1 MAPLPLKSFLAT
13 PPLFDIAA
21 PPANATENAA
31 PDEAPSRLLN
41 IAFFC
46 DAYFPTRNGVAVSV
60 ETTAEELRARGHRV
74 AVFAPR
80 YKNHR
85 DENESDI
92 VRFPAGHWARARDF
106 PVAFPL
112 LPRASFRVGSRFR
125 REEFDIV
132 HSHSP
137 FTIGTTGARWARRND
152 IPLLFTF
159 HTLYHRYLH
168 YVPMPHDWTRSS
180 IVWWLRYYCNLCDG
194 IIAPSQPV
202 AQIAAHLAPDVPR
215 RVLPTGVDVAHFA
228 SGAREATRARLGFAA
243 STRVLLYVGRMVQE
257 KNLVFLLR
265 ALAPLLKEN
274 QAPPTHLLL
283 VGGGPDLPRLREI
296 AVQMGI
302 AARVTFTDFVA
313 PASTR
318 DLYAAADIFVF
329 ASRTETQ
336 GVSIAEA
343 LSSGLPCVVV
353 GAMGAAEAVTNGAD
367 GFIVPPRETDFTRAV
382 DTLLHDEKLRLS
394 MAACARKN
402 APALSRTRAVD
413 HLVALYSHHLNV
425 AAKR

>member
-1 MAPLPLKSFLAT
+1 MKSSFAT
-13 PPLFDIAA
+13 PPIFDSA
-21 PPANATENAA
+21 ATENLA
-31 PDEAPSRLLN
+31 PDEAPPRLLK

-60 ETTAEELRARGHRV
+60 ETTARELRARGHRV
-74 AVFAPR
+74 TIFAPR
-80 YKNHR
+80 YKHHD
-85 DENESDI
+85 DENENDI
-92 VRFPAGHWARARDF
+92 VRFPAGHWPRARDF

-125 REEFDIV
+125 RDEFDIV

-137 FTIGTTGARWARRND
+137 FTIGTTGARWARRNG

-180 IVWWLRYYCNLCDG
+180 IVWWLRYYCNLCDE

-202 AQIAAHLAPDVPR
+202 AHIAAHLAPDVPR

-228 SGAREATRARLGFAA
+228 SGARDAARARFGFDA

-265 ALAPLLKEN
+265 ALAPLLREN
-274 QAPPTHLLL
+274 AAPPTHLLL
-283 VGGGPDLPRLREI
+283 VGGGPGLPRLRAI
-296 AVQMGI
+296 AAQMGI
-302 AARVTFTDFVA
+302 ATRVTFTDFVA

-353 GAMGAAEAVTNGAD
+353 GAMGAAEAIQNGEN
-367 GFIVPPRETDFTRAV
+367 GLIVPPRETDFARAV
-382 DTLLHDEKLRLS
+382 QSLLRDEKRRAA
-394 MAACARKN
+394 MANCAREN
-402 APALSRTRAVD
+402 APALSTKRRVD
-413 HLVALYSHHLNV
+413 QLVALYFHHLN
-425 AAKR
+425 ATTHA